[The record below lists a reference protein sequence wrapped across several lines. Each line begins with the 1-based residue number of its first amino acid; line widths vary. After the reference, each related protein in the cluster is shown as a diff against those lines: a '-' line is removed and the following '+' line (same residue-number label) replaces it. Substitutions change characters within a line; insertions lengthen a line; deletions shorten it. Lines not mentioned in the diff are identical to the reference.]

1 MPDLEQVVPYL
12 PSLNE
17 TEQEPPAAMAE
28 MPDAEDE
35 ATTADAEAAVAEP
48 GAELADGAASK
59 TLAAD
64 KGLEVEAE
72 LALTVPVWFNP
83 EAAAP

>member
-1 MPDLEQVVPYL
+1 M
-12 PSLNE
+12 
-17 TEQEPPAAMAE
+17 
-28 MPDAEDE
+28 
-35 ATTADAEAAVAEP
+35 P

-72 LALTVPVWFNP
+72 LALMVPVWFNP
-83 EAAAP
+83 EAAAKSVTRLKKPKPFPNWKKA

>member
-28 MPDAEDE
+28 MPEVAPAVAAARLVPEQP
-35 ATTADAEAAVAEP
+35 ADAKPSVAA
-48 GAELADGAASK
+48 AAGSFRP
-59 TLAAD
+59 D
-64 KGLEVEAE
+64 
-72 LALTVPVWFNP
+72 WRP
-83 EAAAP
+83 EALR